1 MRGFI
6 GIFISMIVGFG
17 ILNPAVA
24 AERVVVCEEFYQ
36 EF

>member
-6 GIFISMIVGFG
+6 GAFISIIIGVGM
-17 ILNPAVA
+17 LNPAVA